1 MELFMPF
8 VNKFKI
14 LVCTACLMLV
24 GQGFAVE
31 KWTDVAVQPG
41 QDGDY
46 YIINNEKELAWIAL
60 NTMNKESTY
69 KIKLNADL
77 NLKGK
82 LWLPI
87 GAGHGGNG
95 FKGEFLGQ
103 GHTISNVYIK
113 SDELLSAYN
122 DNCLAQNLGFFGING
137 GGTIKDF
144 YLENVDIYATNSHI
158 NGCGNEISV
167 GGLVGWKTASARTP

>member
-1 MELFMPF
+1 MLF
-8 VNKFKI
+8 VNKLKV
-14 LVCTACLMLV
+14 LTLMTCLMLV
-24 GQGFAVE
+24 GQAFAAE
-31 KWTDVAVQPG
+31 NRTDEAVKPG

-77 NLKGK
+77 DLKGK

-95 FKGEFLGQ
+95 FKGEFIGQ
-103 GHTISNVYIK
+103 GHSILLIYIRQ
-113 SDELLSAYN
+113 
-122 DNCLAQNLGFFGING
+122 LA
-137 GGTIKDF
+137 
-144 YLENVDIYATNSHI
+144 
-158 NGCGNEISV
+158 
-167 GGLVGWKTASARTP
+167 

>member
-1 MELFMPF
+1 MI
-8 VNKFKI
+8 NKSKMKVSVFI
-14 LVCTACLMLV
+14 LGLMLAV
-24 GQGFAVE
+24 GQAFGVE
-31 KWTDVAVQPG
+31 KWTDEAVKPG

-77 NLKGK
+77 DLKGK

-95 FKGEFLGQ
+95 FKGEFIGQ
-103 GHTISNVYIK
+103 GHSIKKLYIK
-113 SDELLSAYN
+113 RLRINYN
-122 DNCLAQNLGFFGING
+122 KKC
-137 GGTIKDF
+137 
-144 YLENVDIYATNSHI
+144 
-158 NGCGNEISV
+158 
-167 GGLVGWKTASARTP
+167 